1 LAQGFVHICYTQH
14 EDLLF
19 AFAAALLLKSNWP
32 SGEQFGLVRKLLG
45 MNRGKLAQIWPRLP
59 EEQACIVA

>member
-1 LAQGFVHICYTQH
+1 MRNQF
-14 EDLLF
+14 LLF